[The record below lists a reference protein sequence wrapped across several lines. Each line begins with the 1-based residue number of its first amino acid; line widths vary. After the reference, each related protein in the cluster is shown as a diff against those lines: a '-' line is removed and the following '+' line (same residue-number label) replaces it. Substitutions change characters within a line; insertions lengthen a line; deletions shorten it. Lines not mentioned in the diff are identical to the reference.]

1 MKSFSLER
9 EAFIKYKLCWL
20 NSTFYFSLQR
30 LILQAMLSPHAALQ
44 MHCIENSKQIFTEM
58 KLRGLVPNFYI
69 HVSVSAL
76 HIPMIGPQTQYSKIG
91 PIGGISTSLTDTL
104 KLRTRPRSLISGN
117 ICFEFSEQCH
127 VLTFTQEDS
136 KDTANFIRIDQ
147 QSRRYLVHGKDNR
160 KRCILPHSFWL
171 L

>member
-1 MKSFSLER
+1 
-9 EAFIKYKLCWL
+9 
-20 NSTFYFSLQR
+20 
-30 LILQAMLSPHAALQ
+30 
-44 MHCIENSKQIFTEM
+44 M

-117 ICFEFSEQCH
+117 ICFEFSEQC
-127 VLTFTQEDS
+127 VVTFTQEAS
-136 KDTANFIRIDQ
+136 RDTEIEKLFASISSPVDI
-147 QSRRYLVHGKDNR
+147 
-160 KRCILPHSFWL
+160 
-171 L
+171 

>member
-1 MKSFSLER
+1 MKSFSL
-9 EAFIKYKLCWL
+9 
-20 NSTFYFSLQR
+20 N
-30 LILQAMLSPHAALQ
+30 AALQ
-44 MHCIENSKQIFTEM
+44 MHCTENLKQIFPEM

-69 HVSVSAL
+69 HVSVSDL

-117 ICFEFSEQCH
+117 ICFEFSEQCR

-136 KDTANFIRIDQ
+136 KDTANFIRIDE
-147 QSRRYLVHGKDNR
+147 QSRRYLLHGKDNR
-160 KRCILPHSFWL
+160 
-171 L
+171 